1 MSVFKKTK
9 QQTNIERHGERD
21 VGGGVKEDKE

>member
-1 MSVFKKTK
+1 MSVLKKQ